1 MTGTTTTTAA
11 PRPHASAGAAH
22 GARGAAHGAA
32 APVHTGS
39 SSQSKVRARAPRTVD
54 RGPDMARQW
63 PMRDFLELGALAG
76 AAPSAR
82 LHARQIMWE
91 WRLTPLTEAVEQ
103 VVAELVNN
111 SVAAAIT
118 MPQVQPVCLWLLS
131 DARNV
136 LVLVWDGS
144 PQPPALTEP
153 GEYAESG
160 RGLHLVQAFSE
171 RWGSYATPQTG
182 GKVVWALCGTDSDQQ
197 AAP

>member
-1 MTGTTTTTAA
+1 
-11 PRPHASAGAAH
+11 
-22 GARGAAHGAA
+22 
-32 APVHTGS
+32 
-39 SSQSKVRARAPRTVD
+39 
-54 RGPDMARQW
+54 
-63 PMRDFLELGALAG
+63 MRDFLELGALAG

-103 VVAELVNN
+103 VLAELVTN
-111 SVAAAIT
+111 SVAAARA

-136 LVLVWDGS
+136 LVLVWDAS

-153 GEYAESG
+153 DEYAERG
-160 RGLHLVQAFSE
+160 RGLHLVQALSE
-171 RWGSYATPQTG
+171 RWGSYPTPQTG
-182 GKVVWALCGTDSDQQ
+182 GKVVWALCGMNSGQP